1 MMADLAGEHLTKEAL
16 VEMETLVDTVLQKEI
31 MEVSLVLELILDLVA
46 VELVLLVVTRAA
58 VLVEPVVA
66 AEMV

>member
-16 VEMETLVDTVLQKEI
+16 VDVETLVDTDLQKEI
-31 MEVSLVLELILDLVA
+31 TVEHLVLELILDLVA

-58 VLVEPVVA
+58 VLVEPVA
-66 AEMV
+66 AVELV